1 MRSFNAVMQVFVWVV
16 VFSSGAQA
24 QVSQWNHFV
33 QDEALELAFHRALN
47 QVSIEFIQDMDEQNR
62 SAALVFLDSQ
72 KDISL
77 LLTSSAFRHK
87 LVAASRAKA
96 TFIVD
101 YQALTSRDV
110 TIRIGLGAVG
120 VQPGSQ
126 IVDYGSVSPEV
137 PGDGGVML
145 CPVNKSGLKFM
156 YGALAITSLD
166 DGGNIRVRED
176 GAEIEEMRDRIL
188 ALTYE
193 IYGHAPQQ

>member
-1 MRSFNAVMQVFVWVV
+1 MSLFNAAIRGFAWVIV
-16 VFSSGAQA
+16 CFGSAQA

-47 QVSIEFIQDMDEQNR
+47 QVSVEFIQDMDEQNR

-120 VQPGSQ
+120 VQPGSR
-126 IVDYGSVSPEV
+126 IVDYGSVAPEV

-166 DGGNIRVRED
+166 DGGDIRVSED
-176 GAEIEEMRDRIL
+176 GADIENMRDRIL

-193 IYGHAPQQ
+193 LYGHAPQQ